1 MIYEPIW
8 GAIIAWYLFL
18 AGLGGGAFATA
29 VFVRYRHPDCK
40 RLMRVGRL
48 IAPIVVI
55 IGLCLL
61 MFDAAAGFAHPLRF
75 ALLLTNFGSVMTWG
89 VVFLAVFVVVALIV
103 LVLDLMKREVPMWLD
118 CVGLVMGLCVAI
130 YTGCLLGVCQ
140 GFPLWNS
147 ALLPILFLVSA
158 VSTGMAAVLLVGVFY
173 APDEFNE
180 VVVMKKFHFWL
191 PVIEF
196 VLVAALLFITAFN
209 PSPAGWESVM
219 SLVAGNWAVAFWLLF
234 VIVGLGVK
242 GGIEKANLFMMPA
255 LIIMAVAIAIYTL
268 TMPGAVEGALY
279 YLTPDFSKFSPE
291 LVIGAL
297 GQMFY
302 SLSLAMGIMI
312 TYGSYMRKQDSL
324 TSSVVRIGGF
334 DLGVSF
340 IAGLLIVSAAFVA
353 MGSGDAVAAKAGPSL
368 MFVTLPTV
376 FVDMGGM
383 ATFIGFLFFLLVLF
397 AALTSAISLVE
408 TLVSIVHDGLQCTR
422 AKALGI
428 VIAFVVIAGAII
440 NAGYNGLSVIEPLGA
455 GSSILDFADF
465 ISNSVLMPIV
475 ALLTCV
481 FVGWIVKPKTIIDE
495 VRISSKFSAAG
506 AWTIMIKYIAPVLV
520 IIILVAYVAAQFG
533 FFSM

>member
-1 MIYEPIW
+1 
-8 GAIIAWYLFL
+8 
-18 AGLGGGAFATA
+18 
-29 VFVRYRHPDCK
+29 
-40 RLMRVGRL
+40 
-48 IAPIVVI
+48 
-55 IGLCLL
+55 
-61 MFDAAAGFAHPLRF
+61 
-75 ALLLTNFGSVMTWG
+75 
-89 VVFLAVFVVVALIV
+89 
-103 LVLDLMKREVPMWLD
+103 
-118 CVGLVMGLCVAI
+118 
-130 YTGCLLGVCQ
+130 
-140 GFPLWNS
+140 
-147 ALLPILFLVSA
+147 
-158 VSTGMAAVLLVGVFY
+158 
-173 APDEFNE
+173 
-180 VVVMKKFHFWL
+180 
-191 PVIEF
+191 
-196 VLVAALLFITAFN
+196 
-209 PSPAGWESVM
+209 
-219 SLVAGNWAVAFWLLF
+219 
-234 VIVGLGVK
+234 
-242 GGIEKANLFMMPA
+242 MMPA

-340 IAGLLIVSAAFVA
+340 IAGAGLLIVSAAFVA

-383 ATFIGFLFFLLVLF
+383 ATIIGFLFFLLVLF

-440 NAGYNGLSVIEPLGA
+440 NAGYNGLSFIEPLGA

-495 VRISSKFSAAG
+495 VRVSAPFKAAP

>member
-1 MIYEPIW
+1 M
-8 GAIIAWYLFL
+8 ASTHAHARSAWSGKWAFIL
-18 AGLGGGAFATA
+18 AAAASAVGLGNMWRFPYLAAKYGGGTFLLTYLMLVFTFGVSLLLLETALGRKTGQSAIGAFKQFGKKYAFIGVLAST
-29 VFVRYRHPDCK
+29 VPFIITPYYC
-40 RLMRVGRL
+40 
-48 IAPIVVI
+48 I
-55 IGLCLL
+55 IGGWVTKYT
-61 MFDAAAGFAHPLRF
+61 AAYLVNGPE
-75 ALLLTNFGSVMTWG
+75 ALADGGDF
-89 VVFLAVFVVVALIV
+89 F
-103 LVLDLMKREVPMWLD
+103 
-118 CVGLVMGLCVAI
+118 
-130 YTGCLLGVCQ
+130 TG
-140 GFPLWNS
+140 
-147 ALLPILFLVSA
+147 
-158 VSTGMAAVLLVGVFY
+158 
-173 APDEFNE
+173 
-180 VVVMKKFHFWL
+180 
-191 PVIEF
+191 
-196 VLVAALLFITAFN
+196 FITSNA
-209 PSPAGWESVM
+209 ESYIWM
-219 SLVAGNWAVAFWLLF
+219 LVFMAIVF

-383 ATFIGFLFFLLVLF
+383 ATIIGFLFFLLVLF

-440 NAGYNGLSVIEPLGA
+440 NAGYNGLSFIEPLGA

-495 VRISSKFSAAG
+495 VRASAPFKAAP

-520 IIILVAYVAAQFG
+520 VIILVAYVAAQFG